1 MKREKITAIC
11 RHKDDMKILNEA
23 GGISGMSIVDTNFDF
38 KNLIRKIKIA
48 KLYGIKLD
56 KNYNRVDDKSI

>member
-11 RHKDDMKILNEA
+11 RHKD